1 MQILL
6 NIFYF
11 VLVMGLIV
19 FIHELGHLMAAK
31 VFGVYCNEFAIGMGP
46 KIFEYKKEGWETSFS
61 IRALPLGG
69 FVSMAGEPGEGDFG
83 VDRERTI
90 VGIKPWKRLIVML
103 AGIFMNLVLAFVIFT
118 GLSMHLGTVDAPKPI
133 VAGIAEGSP
142 AEKAGL
148 RINDEIIKLTFDDG
162 KVVKPHDFNQ
172 LVTSIMVYEDH
183 EVTVTVMR
191 DGNEVD
197 TKLKPEFNIEEE
209 RYLIGV
215 QAISGEH
222 RDLNF
227 FESLGMGFTM
237 LGTIIQQLGFVLS
250 RLVHGVGLNSVG
262 GPIGIYQ
269 VTSQISSQGFIFF
282 LSLIAQLSVSL
293 AVINL
298 VPIPVMDGGR
308 ALLTLIEMII
318 RRPIPE
324 KIENGIMSIGVAM
337 IMALFVFIMF
347 NDIRKLI
354 G

>member
-1 MQILL
+1 MQILI

-11 VLVMGLIV
+11 VIVMGLIV
-19 FIHELGHLMAAK
+19 FIHELGHLIAAK
-31 VFGVYCNEFAIGMGP
+31 AFGVYCNEFAIGMGP
-46 KIFEYKKEGWETSFS
+46 KIFQYKKEGWETSFS
-61 IRALPLGG
+61 IRAFPLGG

-83 VDRERTI
+83 VERERTV

-103 AGIFMNLVLAFVIFT
+103 AGIFMNFVLALVIFS
-118 GLSMHLGTVDAPKPI
+118 GIFMYSGIVDQPEPVI
-133 VAGIAEGSP
+133 AGVQVNSP
-142 AEKAGL
+142 ADKAGL
-148 RINDEIIKLTFDDG
+148 QVNDEIVKLTFDDG
-162 KVVKPHDFNQ
+162 KVVVPKDFNQ

-183 EVTVTVMR
+183 EVTVTVLR
-191 DGNEVD
+191 NGQEVD
-197 TKLKPEFNIEEE
+197 TKLTPEYNAEQE

-215 QAISGEH
+215 QAVSGEH

-227 FESLGMGFTM
+227 FQAIGAGFNFVGF
-237 LGTIIQQLGFVLS
+237 LIQQLGFVLN
-250 RLVHGVGLNSVG
+250 RLVHGVGFNSVG

-269 VTSQISSQGFIFF
+269 ATSKISTDGWFFF
-282 LSLIAQLSVSL
+282 LNLVGQLSVSL

-324 KIENGIMSIGVAM
+324 KIENGIMAIGVAM
-337 IMALFVFIMF
+337 IMALFVFVMF